1 MNKDLPVDT
10 TPDSPGSA
18 EAYTGRGVL
27 SLAASCLGL
36 ALIVAH
42 ATHYVTGSLMLGLT
56 SYPLTWLLL
65 VAALS
70 ALAFQRKVSW
80 KMVTLSLVFFGTAL
94 ILAHLVRLASES
106 LIPALVAY
114 PILWLLMLSIIGL
127 RGRAATKSE
136 KSR

>member
-18 EAYTGRGVL
+18 EAYTGRGIL

-42 ATHYVTGSLMLGLT
+42 TTHYVTGSLMLGLT

-70 ALAFQRKVSW
+70 ALAFQRKVSGKW
-80 KMVTLSLVFFGTAL
+80 SHCPWFSLAQPLSWHTWSDSQAD
-94 ILAHLVRLASES
+94 
-106 LIPALVAY
+106 P
-114 PILWLLMLSIIGL
+114 W
-127 RGRAATKSE
+127 
-136 KSR
+136 SRPS